1 MSIDHPYNDQYVD
14 PPYLCVYASQAA
26 ACIGEN
32 RHKKLCDAAEAF
44 WERANSKSYRAAMV
58 RNGITTDE
66 EILCRAEHVH
76 PEVSDMLRTAAKNVD
91 SSTEV
96 ADKYASL
103 ASKFN
108 DFADANR
115 LDEETR
121 RVVDDALRK
130 TSYTTYGN
138 ARESHVFRYVRDAM
152 GIDCVEDPTFYKIQA
167 GTIRNAYGEFPW
179 YIGGKI
185 DGISSDRK
193 LLIEIKNRV
202 NRLFRKPPS
211 YEIVQ
216 VQTYLQLLGIDRGV
230 LVECM
235 RTHTGDG
242 GTRQEVNAMPVI
254 RDEKKWNEDIFPK
267 LEGFVDFIVCLIHDH
282 TLQDK
287 FLKSKRRSAMISAHV
302 LSKCT
307 GGLNAP
313 PPSKCT
319 V

>member
-1 MSIDHPYNDQYVD
+1 MSIDH
-14 PPYLCVYASQAA
+14 PYLCVYASQAA

-44 WERANSKSYRAAMV
+44 WERADSKSYRAAMI
-58 RNGITTDE
+58 RNGIVTDE
-66 EILCRAEHVH
+66 ELLTRVENTH

-96 ADKYASL
+96 ADKYATL
-103 ASKFN
+103 AERFN
-108 DFADANR
+108 DFADANK

-138 ARESHVFRYVRDAM
+138 ARESHVFRYIRDAM

-202 NRLFRKPPS
+202 NRLFKKPPS
-211 YEIVQ
+211 YEVVQ
-216 VQTYLQLLGIDRGV
+216 VQTYLHLLGIDRGV

-235 RTHTGDG
+235 RTNTEGGD
-242 GTRQEVNAMPVI
+242 TRQEVNTMSVI
-254 RDEKKWNEDIFPK
+254 RDERRWNTEIFPK

-282 TLQDK
+282 ALQDK

-302 LSKCT
+302 FSK
-307 GGLNAP
+307 LR
-313 PPSKCT
+313 S
-319 V
+319 VS

>member
-1 MSIDHPYNDQYVD
+1 MSIDH
-14 PPYLCVYASQAA
+14 PYLCVYASQAA

-44 WERANSKSYRAAMV
+44 WERADARSYREAMT
-58 RNGITTDE
+58 RNGIVTDD
-66 EILCRAEHVH
+66 EILCRAEHSH
-76 PEVSDMLRTAAKNVD
+76 PEVSDMLRMAAKNVD

-96 ADKYASL
+96 ADKYAAL
-103 ASKFN
+103 ANKFN
-108 DFADANR
+108 EFADVNKI
-115 LDEETR
+115 DEETR

-138 ARESHVFRYVRDAM
+138 ARESHVFRYIRDAM
-152 GIDCVEDPTFYKIQA
+152 GIDCVEDPTFYKIHA
-167 GTIRNAYGEFPW
+167 GTIRNDHGEFPW

-211 YEIVQ
+211 YEVVQ
-216 VQTYLQLLGIDRGV
+216 VQTYLHLLDIDRGV

-235 RTHTGDG
+235 RTHTDEGD
-242 GTRQEVNAMPVI
+242 TRQDVNAMSVV
-254 RDEKKWNEDIFPK
+254 RDVRKWNEEIFPK
-267 LEGFVDFIVCLIHDH
+267 LEGFVDFIVCLIHD
-282 TLQDK
+282 TALQDK

-302 LSKCT
+302 LSKIHT
-307 GGLNAP
+307 R
-313 PPSKCT
+313 T
-319 V
+319 